1 MEAAGKEEISVE
13 DEAVDK
19 NIFKDCSK
27 IAFYSLFAG
36 FHQRQHFQ
44 QRLQG
49 RRDISE
55 QVPLASSSKPQENGT
70 VPNQPPPQQMR
81 NNYHLLTRTV
91 SAETARHRQLT
102 WELDRLIVLGEQANA
117 QHELASI
124 LHRESVLAINQ
135 LAATVEGALSAL
147 QQFSKLLNQS
157 LNPGKY

>member
-1 MEAAGKEEISVE
+1 M
-13 DEAVDK
+13 
-19 NIFKDCSK
+19 
-27 IAFYSLFAG
+27 
-36 FHQRQHFQ
+36 
-44 QRLQG
+44 
-49 RRDISE
+49 
-55 QVPLASSSKPQENGT
+55 
-70 VPNQPPPQQMR
+70 
-81 NNYHLLTRTV
+81 LTRTV